1 MQKEFTASIEMMNKT
16 SVDAMKRLGEI
27 QLRSM
32 ERLAEQQI
40 AVTSAVLEQ
49 GVNQMRSLAGS
60 KDVTAVVDSQ
70 TSYLSELNTQAVE
83 NAKKTAEILATTKTE
98 LTEWVEAGVKAASET
113 PLGKAVAAT
122 TATTTTTA
130 KKKAA

>member
-49 GVNQMRSLAGS
+49 GVKQMRSLAGS

-70 TSYLSELNTQAVE
+70 TSYLAELNTQAVE
-83 NAKKTAEILATTKTE
+83 NAKKTADILATTKTE

-122 TATTTTTA
+122 TATAA

>member
-1 MQKEFTASIEMMNKT
+1 MQKEFAASVEKMNKT

-49 GVNQMRSLAGS
+49 GVKQMRSLAGS

-70 TSYLSELNTQAVE
+70 SSYLTELNAQTME
-83 NAKKTAEILATTKTE
+83 NAQKTADILATTKTE

-113 PLGKAVAAT
+113 PLGKAVAA
-122 TATTTTTA
+122 AS
-130 KKKAA
+130 KKAA

>member
-49 GVNQMRSLAGS
+49 GVKQMRSLAGS

-70 TSYLSELNTQAVE
+70 TSYLAELNTQAVE
-83 NAKKTAEILATTKTE
+83 NAKKTSDILATTKTE

-122 TATTTTTA
+122 TATAA

>member
-83 NAKKTAEILATTKTE
+83 NAKKTADILATTKTE

-122 TATTTTTA
+122 TATATAA

>member
-83 NAKKTAEILATTKTE
+83 NAKKTADILATTKTE

-122 TATTTTTA
+122 KATTATTA